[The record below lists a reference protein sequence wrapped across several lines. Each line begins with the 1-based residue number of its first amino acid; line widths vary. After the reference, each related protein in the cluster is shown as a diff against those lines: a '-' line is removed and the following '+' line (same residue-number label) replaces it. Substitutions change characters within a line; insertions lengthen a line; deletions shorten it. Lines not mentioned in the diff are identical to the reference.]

1 MTNLASRESYIESE
15 YKKWEE
21 RFEIPFQQEFNVKA
35 LLSLQ
40 YQFMS
45 LPEDH
50 TKAKADVIKTIS
62 DLNRN
67 LNLKPKR
74 KLSNNEKRKIMFVV
88 DSSHQLSMFNAFLD
102 EIIPRENKEQ
112 FLSTTSLTKIYT
124 DTYEIKV
131 VKNNSLNL
139 RGQRADVVFD
149 VKDGSKLLS

>member
-40 YQFMS
+40 HQFLS

-50 TKAKADVIKTIS
+50 TKAKADVIKTIN
-62 DLNRN
+62 DLQRN
-67 LNLKPKR
+67 LDLKPKR
-74 KLSNNEKRKIMFVV
+74 KLSDNEKRKIMFVV

-102 EIIPRENKEQ
+102 AIIPRENKEQ
-112 FLSTTSLTKIYT
+112 FLSTTGLTKIYT

-131 VKNNSLNL
+131 VKNSSLNL
-139 RGQRADVVFD
+139 RGQRADVVFN